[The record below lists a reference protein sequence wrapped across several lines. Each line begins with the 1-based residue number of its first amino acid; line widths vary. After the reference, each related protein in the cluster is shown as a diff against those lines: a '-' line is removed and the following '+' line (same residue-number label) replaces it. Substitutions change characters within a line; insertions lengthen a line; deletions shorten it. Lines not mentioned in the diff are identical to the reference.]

1 MYFSRWKDISC
12 RLVDWRENLLVAIT
26 LGVSMG
32 GAKCFFGQFVC
43 DVASVTCVIGLQ
55 CPLMRGRAIHEWTL
69 FTAAP
74 IDAVGRGA
82 TIRMVGLFHVGL
94 CV

>member
-1 MYFSRWKDISC
+1 MHDGRALSVRRTVGFS
-12 RLVDWRENLLVAIT
+12 T
-26 LGVSMG
+26 FG
-32 GAKCFFGQFVC
+32 GNIFRGLHIEEAKMFFGQFVC
-43 DVASVTCVIGLQ
+43 DVASVTCVVGLQ